1 MYPAFIQLE
10 TSLRMAEERLA
21 ARDVRRAAEKQ
32 GRSGPTTP
40 SVTKP
45 PESVAASDLAITI
58 RLASNDDRT
67 AILRLA
73 ELDFRKAPSG
83 PMLLAIVKG
92 HLWAALPL
100 EDDEAL
106 ADPFNPTAALVDLLR
121 VRKALLHGS
130 EAGRNNPWPTR
141 LARSWR
147 AFMGSD
153 LSGHRSVPSHPTYW
167 PSR

>member
-1 MYPAFIQLE
+1 MYPAFTQLE
-10 TSLRMAEERLA
+10 TRLRRAEEWLA
-21 ARDVRRAAEKQ
+21 ARDARRAAET
-32 GRSGPTTP
+32 RRRIGPTTP
-40 SVTKP
+40 SVTTP
-45 PESVAASDLAITI
+45 PEPVAASDLAVTI
-58 RLASNDDRT
+58 RLASSEDRT

-92 HLWAALPL
+92 HLWAALAL
-100 EDDEAL
+100 EGDEAL

-130 EAGRNNPWPTR
+130 EAGRNSPRRTR
-141 LARSWR
+141 LVRSWR

-153 LSGHRSVPSHPTYW
+153 LSARTSVPSHPTYW